1 MNADDENESSSD
13 DGDAPLVRIVMLGAP
28 AVGKTTYCRVMMH
41 GQFVEKTQSTIG
53 IGDYQ
58 RHDVQVARNT
68 VTVPTELIDT
78 AGEER
83 FAVLVNNYF
92 RSADGALIFFDA
104 SDRQTLVAAVDRYR
118 RLSEL
123 NERAVALFVGNK
135 TDLLPD
141 DEAARTRVCDAL
153 RDTLCARLGVAPA
166 LPLEFLSL
174 KEQTLDGASPLL
186 AKVVERVVLD
196 RVAARTHDVAAQVR
210 ADAYTP
216 RGDVAAEQRKR
227 ERIVHELASE
237 RRAARDKT
245 RLRLRQQ
252 HEARKKAAMEAGQCG
267 C

>member
-1 MNADDENESSSD
+1 MADGNESSSD
-13 DGDAPLVRIVMLGAP
+13 DDGPPSVRIVMLGAP

-41 GQFVEKTQSTIG
+41 GQFVDRTQATIG
-53 IGDYQ
+53 VGDYQ

-83 FAVLVNNYF
+83 FAVLVNQYF
-92 RSADGALIFFDA
+92 RQSDGALIFFDA
-104 SDRQTLVAAVDRYR
+104 TDQQTLVAAVARYK

-123 NERAVALFVGNK
+123 NDRAVALFVGNK

-141 DEAARTRVCDAL
+141 DEAARTRACDAL
-153 RDTLCARLGVAPA
+153 RDALCARLGAPPQ

-174 KEQTLDGASPLL
+174 KRQTLDGARPLL

-196 RVAARTHDVAAQVR
+196 RVASRTHDVASEAR
-210 ADAYTP
+210 AVAYTP
-216 RGDVAAEQRKR
+216 RGDAAASEQRKR
-227 ERIVHELASE
+227 DSIVRELAAE
-237 RRAARDKT
+237 RRAARDRT
-245 RLRLRQQ
+245 RVRLREQ
-252 HEARKKAAMEAGQCG
+252 HAARKKAAMAAGRCA